1 MRTNKGIKKSQTI
14 TFTKKAVREYLDKSI
29 IYWWARRDSSRSE
42 VDTEISTNY
51 VDAFQSV
58 RNSLFGELLP
68 LKQKTKTR

>member
-1 MRTNKGIKKSQTI
+1 MQINKGLKKSSTI
-14 TFTKKAVREYLDKSI
+14 PFTKKAVRDYLDKSI
-29 IYWWARRDSSRSE
+29 TYWRARRDSSRSE

>member
-1 MRTNKGIKKSQTI
+1 MQINKGLKKSLTI
-14 TFTKKAVREYLDKSI
+14 PFTKKAVREYLDKSI
-29 IYWWARRDSSRSE
+29 TYWRDRRDSSRSE

-68 LKQKTKTR
+68 LKSKTKTW